1 MQTQLF
7 INGRFVPAL
16 SGETLA
22 SINPHDNTEIAQV
35 SMAGRADIDR
45 AVDAAKAAFP
55 KWSNTAAADR
65 GRLLLKLADAIEA
78 GNETRRVP
86 FRLRASPLC
95 IIAVCIESRA
105 SGVWRSSIMVVRT
118 PHL

>member
-7 INGRFVPAL
+7 IDGRFVPAL

-22 SINPHDNTEIAQV
+22 TLNPHDNSVIAQV

-55 KWSNTAAADR
+55 KWSNMAAAER
-65 GRLLLKLADAIEA
+65 GRLAAQ
-78 GNETRRVP
+78 TRR
-86 FRLRASPLC
+86 C
-95 IIAVCIESRA
+95 D
-105 SGVWRSSIMVVRT
+105 RSERR
-118 PHL
+118 